1 MRGPGAMEGDMP
13 VTWEVDLTLLLL
25 QNSELEGVCVCA
37 HTQVGAHRSGGK
49 GETGCLTLWVWVCVV
64 G

>member
-1 MRGPGAMEGDMP
+1 MEGDMP

-49 GETGCLTLWVWVCVV
+49 GETGCLTLWVWVCV
-64 G
+64 